1 MANPFRSLK
10 YLPWTDLALSA
21 VVTVAIASAI
31 DYLLRMGLLALGTS
45 AAAASIS
52 NGLLFL
58 AAMVLPLA
66 VYFGL
71 GALGVIVT
79 SRLFHQVILTANT
92 MWALVACILLALFIR
107 SLLPIPGLFIGG
119 VNYFVIMGTAI
130 GTFVYGRR
138 YWRY

>member
-10 YLPWTDLALSA
+10 YLPWADLAKSA
-21 VVTVAIASAI
+21 AVTVAIATAI
-31 DYLLRMGLLALGTS
+31 DYLLLMGLVALNSS
-45 AAAASIS
+45 AAATRIP

-58 AAMVLPLA
+58 MASLLPLA

-71 GALGVIVT
+71 GALGVFVT

-92 MWALVACILLALFIR
+92 MWALVACIVVALFIR

-119 VNYFVIMGTAI
+119 ISYLVVMGMAI